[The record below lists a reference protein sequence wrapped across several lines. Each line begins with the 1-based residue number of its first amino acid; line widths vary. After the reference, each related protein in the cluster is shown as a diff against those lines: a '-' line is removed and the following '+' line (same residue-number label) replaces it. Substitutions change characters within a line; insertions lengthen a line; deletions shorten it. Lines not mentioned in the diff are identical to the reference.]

1 MPPTTASRVDL
12 PEPDGPTTLTE
23 LPAATSRSTP
33 RRILTGPA
41 ALPRVT
47 CTSAS
52 SIIADR
58 ADETGAT
65 GAVED
70 AGMAK
75 QMVRLAAVLK
85 LASAVALG
93 TATPAAAAER
103 CLPDRVLGDSLT
115 SAYGLDVAQGFPAE
129 LQRQLDAA
137 GYRCTVLDAGVAGD
151 TSAGGRAR
159 LDWVLGDRP
168 SHVIV
173 ELGGNDALR
182 ALPPEELERNL
193 DAIITRLQDRGRR
206 ACCSPAC
213 WRRPTSVR
221 TTAARSPRS
230 TPGSP
235 PRHDVPLYRFF
246 LDGVA
251 GHPELTQP
259 DGIHPTAEGIALIV
273 RRILPTVEAWL
284 DRWPAG
290 GARTVTG
297 LNDCPLALARRRRCA
312 GPRARPLEATAA
324 LTTGRGVPARH
335 RSRAEPAGPEKWGSS
350 CRKSRRSLVS
360 AAGLGVD

>member
-1 MPPTTASRVDL
+1 
-12 PEPDGPTTLTE
+12 
-23 LPAATSRSTP
+23 
-33 RRILTGPA
+33 
-41 ALPRVT
+41 
-47 CTSAS
+47 
-52 SIIADR
+52 
-58 ADETGAT
+58 
-65 GAVED
+65 
-70 AGMAK
+70 MAK

-93 TATPAAAAER
+93 TTTPAAAASDACR
-103 CLPDRVLGDSLT
+103 IVVLGDSLT

-168 SHVIV
+168 SHAIV

-193 DAIITRLQDRGRR
+193 DAIVTRLQDRGVSVLLAGMLAPPNLGEDYGR
-206 ACCSPAC
+206 AF
-213 WRRPTSVR
+213 
-221 TTAARSPRS
+221 AAVYARVAAE
-230 TPGSP
+230 
-235 PRHDVPLYRFF
+235 HDVPLYRFF

-284 DRWPAG
+284 DRGRQAAPG
-290 GARTVTG
+290 SNRSSTIAR
-297 LNDCPLALARRRRCA
+297 
-312 GPRARPLEATAA
+312 
-324 LTTGRGVPARH
+324 
-335 RSRAEPAGPEKWGSS
+335 
-350 CRKSRRSLVS
+350 
-360 AAGLGVD
+360 